1 MLFQCVFSSLQFP
14 RCLWKRLEWSV
25 QILECGE
32 ENAQVTSHRKGSLY
46 TRKPLY
52 TQRPCTWCISA
63 KKHIYNIIHK
73 YIYIYIHNERVKQ
86 YDMCTHTHTHTARVA
101 QTYFMIVRA
110 KPAQEKQCEQDPSSQ
125 KPVACRRPCPAAT
138 STCFLGPALLSLFL
152 SWLLLSKIP
161 CSVPSC

>member
-1 MLFQCVFSSLQFP
+1 MKCPNFRVWRGKCSGHQSSERF
-14 RCLWKRLEWSV
+14 
-25 QILECGE
+25 
-32 ENAQVTSHRKGSLY
+32 
-46 TRKPLY
+46 PLY
-52 TQRPCTWCISA
+52 TEAFIHATSLYLMHLS

-125 KPVACRRPCPAAT
+125 KPAACRRPCPAAT